1 MIQSLR
7 GRVSGQKGNTLY
19 LDQGPMEWAV
29 EVSLRSLEE
38 LASADGTVKVYTYLH
53 HREDQMRMYGFSRE
67 EERDLFLELIRVS
80 GIGPKQALRILSG
93 IPVEQLVAVIDNEE
107 ADRLSQV
114 PGVGK
119 KTAAKIILALRGK
132 LMTAEQEKSDG
143 RYPELVSALNEMGFE
158 AKKAK
163 QALIEVAGEIDAD
176 GMGES
181 EFEHELFRRAIVYLS
196 SGR

>member
-1 MIQSLR
+1 
-7 GRVSGQKGNTLY
+7 
-19 LDQGPMEWAV
+19 
-29 EVSLRSLEE
+29 
-38 LASADGTVKVYTYLH
+38 
-53 HREDQMRMYGFSRE
+53 MRMYGFSRE